1 MPVDIIA
8 ELGLYNGIMTS
19 FSLITLLGVL
29 TWLVFYYWDWIRHD
43 SNQWEF
49 RQSIPELEH
58 AIETLTSESIEME
71 KSQGLS
77 PVFRSP
83 EDSLRIDMLFAKLER
98 LNLSYSPREGRIEY
112 LTEIL
117 DCARNKTY
125 KGCQY
130 FGIPF

>member
-8 ELGLYNGIMTS
+8 ELGLYHGIMTS
-19 FSLITLLGVL
+19 FSFITLLGVL

-58 AIETLTSESIEME
+58 AIKTYTSENIQIERSE
-71 KSQGLS
+71 GFD
-77 PVFRSP
+77 PTFRSP
-83 EDSLRIDMLFAKLER
+83 EDSLRIDLLFAKLER
-98 LNLSYSPREGRIEY
+98 MNLSYTPGESRTEY
-112 LTEIL
+112 LTNIL
-117 DCARNKTY
+117 DYARNKTY

-130 FGIPF
+130 LEIPF